1 MGVKL
6 DQEGVMRLLDKLYE
20 QATQGIA
27 MVSPPIEETA
37 GDYLRKNPDIDTAAK
52 KFINYQIAKCTTSG
66 FLAGLGGIITLPVTI
81 PANVSSVLY
90 VQMRMIAGL
99 AYMGGYD
106 TDSDQV
112 QTLVYACF
120 AGISVDQVLKQAG
133 IKFGNKFAMA
143 MVKKI
148 PGEVLAKINQRV
160 GFRFITKFGTKGI
173 INLGKAVPAVGGVIG
188 GGFDFIETKAI
199 ANRAYGLFVKGD
211 LTASSDGTDDIK
223 IVKEV

>member
-112 QTLVYACF
+112 QTLVYACL

-148 PGEVLAKINQRV
+148 PGEVLEKINQRV

-211 LTASSDGTDDIK
+211 LTASSDGTDNIK

>member
-112 QTLVYACF
+112 QTLVYACL

-223 IVKEV
+223 IVKEE

>member
-112 QTLVYACF
+112 QTLVYACL

-173 INLGKAVPAVGGVIG
+173 INLGKAVPTVGGVIG

>member
-27 MVSPPIEETA
+27 MVSPPIEKTA

-112 QTLVYACF
+112 QTLVYACL

>member
-112 QTLVYACF
+112 QTLVYACL

-148 PGEVLAKINQRV
+148 PGEVLEKINQRV

>member
-27 MVSPPIEETA
+27 MVGPPIEETA

-112 QTLVYACF
+112 QTLVYACL

>member
-112 QTLVYACF
+112 QTLVYACL

-143 MVKKI
+143 TVKKI

>member
-112 QTLVYACF
+112 QTLVYACL

-188 GGFDFIETKAI
+188 GGFDFIETKAN

>member
-1 MGVKL
+1 
-6 DQEGVMRLLDKLYE
+6 MRLLDKLYE

-112 QTLVYACF
+112 QTLVYACL

-148 PGEVLAKINQRV
+148 PGEVLEKINQRV

-211 LTASSDGTDDIK
+211 LTASSDGTDNIK

>member
-112 QTLVYACF
+112 QTLVYACLT
-120 AGISVDQVLKQAG
+120 GISVDQVLKQAG

>member
-112 QTLVYACF
+112 QTLVYDCL

-133 IKFGNKFAMA
+133 LKFGNKFAMA

>member
-112 QTLVYACF
+112 QTSVCLSCGNF
-120 AGISVDQVLKQAG
+120 CRSSIEAGGDQ
-133 IKFGNKFAMA
+133 IW
-143 MVKKI
+143 
-148 PGEVLAKINQRV
+148 E
-160 GFRFITKFGTKGI
+160 
-173 INLGKAVPAVGGVIG
+173 
-188 GGFDFIETKAI
+188 
-199 ANRAYGLFVKGD
+199 
-211 LTASSDGTDDIK
+211 
-223 IVKEV
+223 

>member
-52 KFINYQIAKCTTSG
+52 KFSNYQIAKCTTSG

-112 QTLVYACF
+112 QTLVYACL

>member
-112 QTLVYACF
+112 QTLVYACL

-148 PGEVLAKINQRV
+148 PGEVLAKI
-160 GFRFITKFGTKGI
+160 KGGIPIHYKVWNKRHYQPWQSCSCRRWCYRWRLRLYRDKSHRQSGVRI
-173 INLGKAVPAVGGVIG
+173 ICQGRSYCI
-188 GGFDFIETKAI
+188 F
-199 ANRAYGLFVKGD
+199 
-211 LTASSDGTDDIK
+211 
-223 IVKEV
+223 

>member
-112 QTLVYACF
+112 QTLVYACL

-223 IVKEV
+223 TVKEV

>member
-112 QTLVYACF
+112 QTLVYACL

-199 ANRAYGLFVKGD
+199 ANRAYGLFVKGN

>member
-37 GDYLRKNPDIDTAAK
+37 GDYLRKNPDIDTAGK
-52 KFINYQIAKCTTSG
+52 KITNYQYAKCITSG

-112 QTLVYACF
+112 QTLVYACL

-211 LTASSDGTDDIK
+211 LTASSDGTDNIK

>member
-81 PANVSSVLY
+81 PANMSSVLY

-112 QTLVYACF
+112 QTLVYACL

>member
-90 VQMRMIAGL
+90 VQMRMMPGL
-99 AYMGGYD
+99 PIWAVMIR
-106 TDSDQV
+106 TV
-112 QTLVYACF
+112 
-120 AGISVDQVLKQAG
+120 
-133 IKFGNKFAMA
+133 
-143 MVKKI
+143 
-148 PGEVLAKINQRV
+148 
-160 GFRFITKFGTKGI
+160 TKY
-173 INLGKAVPAVGGVIG
+173 
-188 GGFDFIETKAI
+188 
-199 ANRAYGLFVKGD
+199 RR
-211 LTASSDGTDDIK
+211 
-223 IVKEV
+223 